1 MKYIYI
7 YVIALLF
14 VPVAMSAAE
23 KGEDVV
29 YLFGASYSYSD
40 SIVYFTEIQPVEG
53 VKLSKKTKMLP
64 DRQHYAYELKDY
76 MNFKEGKPGRISMIY
91 FSKKRSKL
99 EKVEAKV
106 KKRLL
111 YKDNKSVL
119 YLGDKF
125 TFTKP

>member
-1 MKYIYI
+1 MKKLYICI
-7 YVIALLF
+7 VALLL
-14 VPVAMSAAE
+14 VPAVLSAQKA
-23 KGEDVV
+23 KDVV
-29 YLFGASYSYSD
+29 YLLGVSFSYSD
-40 SIVYFTEIQPVEG
+40 SIAYFTEIQPLEG
-53 VKLSKKTKMLP
+53 VKLQKRSKILP

-76 MNFKEGKPGRISMIY
+76 MNFQEGKPGRISMIY

-111 YKDNKSVL
+111 HKENKTVL

-125 TFTKP
+125 KFTRP

>member
-1 MKYIYI
+1 MKKLYIFI
-7 YVIALLF
+7 IALLF
-14 VPVAMSAAE
+14 VPAVMSA
-23 KGEDVV
+23 KKDKDVV
-29 YLFGASYSYSD
+29 YLFGTSYSYND
-40 SIVYFTEIQPVEG
+40 SIVYFTEIQPLEG
-53 VKLSKKTKMLP
+53 IKLQKRSRILP

-76 MNFKEGKPGRISMIY
+76 MNFKEGKPGRISVIY

-111 YKDNKSVL
+111 HKEEKKVL

-125 TFTKP
+125 KFTKP

>member
-1 MKYIYI
+1 MKKIHI
-7 YVIALLF
+7 LFIAFMLASVGAF
-14 VPVAMSAAE
+14 A
-23 KGEDVV
+23 KKDKDVV

-53 VKLSKKTKMLP
+53 VKLLKGNLLP

-76 MNFKEGKPGRISMIY
+76 MNFKEGMPGRISVIY

-106 KKRLL
+106 KKRILH
-111 YKDNKSVL
+111 KEEKMVL

-125 TFTKP
+125 QFTRP

>member
-1 MKYIYI
+1 MRKFYIF
-7 YVIALLF
+7 VIALLF
-14 VPVAMSAAE
+14 VPLAMSAK

-29 YLFGASYSYSD
+29 YLFGASYSYND
-40 SIVYFTEIQPVEG
+40 SIVYFTEIQPIEG
-53 VKLSKKTKMLP
+53 IKLLNKSKILP

-76 MNFKEGKPGRISMIY
+76 MNFKEGKPGRISIIY

-99 EKVEAKV
+99 EKTEAKV

-111 YKDNKSVL
+111 YKDDKTVL

-125 TFTKP
+125 AFTKP